1 MKGEYYMKM
10 IDAKNFVTTSEAAKI
25 LGVSNSTIYR
35 MIEKKLLNPVKTPG
49 GQRRFDVNELKEY
62 KLKSKKIKAPQNPS
76 NKYNLKDDNQVFEQ
90 LELFK
95 TTQEQESNE
104 ENIVNENIEF
114 FGDSSKPDE
123 KNIDPRNKLNDL
135 SGKEWLPETKSFW
148 FQKGLGA
155 NHPHA
160 QIEKQH
166 PAPFSFQDVGRL
178 IRFFTKEGQ
187 SVLDPFSGVGSTLK
201 ACALLNRKG
210 TGIELSEHWNN
221 LAKKR
226 LELEV
231 GEGVSQQHNFI
242 TGDCRIEL
250 KKFEDNTFDFIVTSP
265 PYWSILNKK
274 ADHKVKKERISN
286 NLATNYSD
294 KDNDLGNIEDYSEFL
309 DELTNVFTECG
320 RVLKIG
326 KYMCIIVSDFR
337 NKSEFISFHSD
348 LIQRLKFAQ
357 ICPNSQL
364 TLQGVKVLLQNHK
377 SLLPYGYPFAYVE
390 NIHHQYILIFR
401 KELMKKSN
409 KKEANE

>member
-1 MKGEYYMKM
+1 MKT
-10 IDAKNFVTTSEAAKI
+10 IDTKTSVTTSEAAKI

-35 MIEKKLLNPVKTPG
+35 MVEKNLLNPVKTPG
-49 GQRRFDVNELKEY
+49 GQRRFDISELQEY
-62 KLKSKKIKAPQNPS
+62 KLKSKKIQAPQNPS
-76 NKYNLKDDNQVFEQ
+76 NKHSFKNEDQLFEQ
-90 LELFK
+90 LELLEIPK
-95 TTQEQESNE
+95 EQDKNE
-104 ENIVNENIEF
+104 ENIADQSIEVF
-114 FGDSSKPDE
+114 DNPSEPHE
-123 KNIDPRNKLNDL
+123 KVIDPRNNLNDL

-155 NHPHA
+155 KHPHA

-178 IRFFTKEGQ
+178 IKFFTKEGQ

-210 TGIELSEHWNN
+210 TAIELSEHWNN

-226 LELEV
+226 LDLEV
-231 GEGVSQQHNFI
+231 GSGVSKQHTFI

-274 ADHKVKKERISN
+274 ADYKVKERISN

-294 KDNDLGNIEDYSEFL
+294 KDNDLGNIEDYCEFL
-309 DELTNVFTECG
+309 DQLTDVFIECG
-320 RVLKIG
+320 RVLKVG

-337 NKSEFISFHSD
+337 NKSEFVSFHSD

-357 ICPNSQL
+357 ICSNTQL

-401 KELMKKSN
+401 KELLKKSN
-409 KKEANE
+409 KKEAKK